1 MSLLAALLASILS
14 VTAFA
19 APNGGTVAAEAR
31 DGVVRIVALR
41 PDGYYSLGS
50 GFGIGSAGRNSGLA
64 TSARML
70 SVSDAKEYETY
81 LLELKLIQEIFGIGS
96 LGYGLN
102 LI

>member
-1 MSLLAALLASILS
+1 
-14 VTAFA
+14 
-19 APNGGTVAAEAR
+19 
-31 DGVVRIVALR
+31 
-41 PDGYYSLGS
+41 
-50 GFGIGSAGRNSGLA
+50 
-64 TSARML
+64 ML